1 MAAKKILKI
10 AIPVV
15 IIGLAVFF
23 GYRWWTKKGPAATK
37 GTVYVMSVRESNSAG
52 GVSLSGSKF
61 PGVIEAQKTEDIK
74 FDTNKKIKE
83 FKVKEGDFVKK
94 GDVLFTYDVESQK
107 LENEKAELELERQ
120 KYEVETKKTELA
132 GLEAEKLKA
141 NAADQTR
148 LATEILAMQSDI
160 ATAEYEIKAAENELE
175 KNKKSVKDS
184 KVKST
189 IDGVVKSVSDLSS
202 YEMADEN
209 IVVSI
214 SRGDDYLVKGLVNEQ
229 MINQLNTD
237 MPVIIRSRV
246 DDSKIW
252 HGVVSNIELNNPQQ
266 IEDDFGMYSDTEQ
279 TSSKYA
285 FYVELDNMEGL
296 ILGQHILIEPDLG
309 IEENEVKKGI
319 WLYSDFLVE
328 EDGKSYVWAES
339 ERGKLEKRE
348 VEIGQKDDDY
358 GDCEIVSGLEL
369 DDKIAYPSQEFVEG
383 MSVTENYEEAD
394 VPENEDT
401 GGEENQDTG
410 GPEQDF

>member
-252 HGVVSNIELNNPQQ
+252 HGVVSNIELNKPQQ
-266 IEDDFGMYSDTEQ
+266 IEDDYGMYSDTEQ

-309 IEENEVKKGI
+309 TEENEVKKGI

-410 GPEQDF
+410 DPEQDF